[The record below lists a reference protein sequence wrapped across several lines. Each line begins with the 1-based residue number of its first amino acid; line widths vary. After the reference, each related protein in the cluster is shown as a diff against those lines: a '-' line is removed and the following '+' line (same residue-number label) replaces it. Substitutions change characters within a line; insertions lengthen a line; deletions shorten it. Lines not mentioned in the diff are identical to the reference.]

1 MPVRA
6 SSSLPHL
13 RFQCPTTATFFATL
27 CHLPFPDCPHP
38 APPPPQAYLRSIAS
52 HPLLQRSETLK
63 VFLLQPGDLSRN
75 PAWLMLSAAH
85 APKRFG
91 KASSV
96 LPSLIS
102 LVIQQLSCCHLH
114 CWGLK

>member
-6 SSSLPHL
+6 SSSLPQL
-13 RFQCPTTATFFATL
+13 RFQCPITATFFATL
-27 CHLPFPDCPHP
+27 CHLPFLTVLNAP

-75 PAWLMLSAAH
+75 PAWLTLSAAH

-96 LPSLIS
+96 LPSLLS

-114 CWGLK
+114 C